1 MTNDNNHNKNLPE
14 FAPEIVEMISGTKI
28 AWSKTREEIWPEMLA
43 KIEGKSIEKKNVKVI
58 SLQVFRYAAAAVIAI
73 LAGIS
78 SVMFFYTKTI
88 ETQQAQQVE
97 IFLPDNSRV
106 KVFAQSTLTYKPYLW
121 KFYRS
126 VNLNGEGFF
135 EVQKGKKFEVVS
147 EKGKTIVLGT
157 RFNVYARNHEYNVTC
172 TSGKVKV
179 LEFGF
184 GNEAIITGGQEAVL
198 KNDGNFVIIDK
209 TNVVPAEPDKT
220 PNPAIEE
227 ELNSVLKTEPEQEQS
242 LKNEETDRKG
252 YKQASKEN
260 IPESNQDKPVKQ
272 KTLINQDQVPNR
284 SPEAP
289 QNIEQPKTPDQTQ
302 VAGKEQLQDNEKSQ
316 AQSTGNSQGKDKFRN
331 SLTPEQLSILE
342 NQKMSKEEKRK
353 AFLQSL
359 SSEQKQL
366 LKEQTEERARQA
378 EANKEDTP
386 GANMKD
392 QMKSQ
397 VREQMQEGTGN
408 KNMEQQ
414 RQQNRGDKE
423 KPNPGGNNPSPG
435 NGSGGDNKKPAGKG
449 N

>member
-1 MTNDNNHNKNLPE
+1 MTKNINHNKNHPE
-14 FAPEIVEMISGTKI
+14 FTPEILEVISGTNI
-28 AWSKTREEIWPEMLA
+28 AWNKTREEIWSEMVA
-43 KIEGKSIEKKNVKVI
+43 KIEEKSIEKKNVKVI
-58 SLQVFRYAAAAVIAI
+58 SLQVFRYAAAAIIVI

-78 SVMFFYTKTI
+78 SVMYFYTKTI
-88 ETQQAQQVE
+88 ETQQAQQIE
-97 IFLPDNSRV
+97 LFLPDNSRV

-121 KFYRS
+121 KFARS

-135 EVQKGKKFEVVS
+135 EVQKGQKFEVVS

-157 RFNVYARNHEYNVTC
+157 RFNVYARNHEYKVTC

-179 LEFGF
+179 LEFEF

-198 KNDGNFVIIDK
+198 KKDGNFVIIDK
-209 TNVVPAEPDKT
+209 TKILPAQPDKT

-227 ELNSVLKTEPEQEQS
+227 ELNSVLITAPEQEQS
-242 LKNEETDRKG
+242 LKNEETDKKG
-252 YKQASKEN
+252 YKQAFKEN
-260 IPESNQDKPVKQ
+260 FPERNQDKPVKQ
-272 KTLINQDQVPNR
+272 KTIINQDQVPNR
-284 SPEAP
+284 VSEAP

-302 VAGKEQLQDNEKSQ
+302 AAGKEQIQDNEKTQ
-316 AQSTGNSQGKDKFRN
+316 AQGTGNSQGKDKFRN
-331 SLTPEQLSILE
+331 SLTPEQLKILE
-342 NQKMSKEEKRK
+342 NQQMSKEEKRK

-378 EANKEDTP
+378 EANKEETP
-386 GANMKD
+386 GVNMKD

-423 KPNPGGNNPSPG
+423 KPNPGGNNPNPG